1 MYSCTAV
8 DCLHDSSNLP
18 PYNTL
23 RALRR
28 KSVRRAR
35 IEFGLT
41 RGGTSPIFWN
51 WPELLG
57 IEFRSENQVQ
67 IAALGHRRWGPSAC
81 RNLGTCRVS
90 PPAQKLAAVD
100 DRSPRLPQE
109 NDTRDVADRSR

>member
-1 MYSCTAV
+1 MCSCTAV

-57 IEFRSENQVQ
+57 IEFRSENQGQ
-67 IAALGHRRWGPSAC
+67 IAPAGAYSSFVWARLLYAERLLRAWRFSMMCIEMRIVREQFIG
-81 RNLGTCRVS
+81 LVS
-90 PPAQKLAAVD
+90 Y
-100 DRSPRLPQE
+100 E
-109 NDTRDVADRSR
+109 